1 MTSIHFHSNLLF
13 SGKDRSLP
21 LELRLVRAP
30 LWLGTTLRAKIRLGW
45 KCLTM
50 ANTLAYN
57 VTALNTTVTNFILQ
71 VSGEF
76 ITAVIVATLY

>member
-1 MTSIHFHSNLLF
+1 MTSIHFHSSLLF
-13 SGKDRSLP
+13 LGKDRSLP

-30 LWLGTTLRAKIRLGW
+30 LLSATTLPAKIRLGW

-57 VTALNTTVTNFILQ
+57 VTALNTSVTKFIVQ
-71 VSGEF
+71 ASGEF
-76 ITAVIVATLY
+76 ITAVIVATSY